1 MRDLDDASRRRVR
14 EGLLE
19 LRGPPDLR
27 VSRVIRAWRD
37 FQGPRELREIPDFK
51 DQGGIKEIEGGWV
64 TPGTRV

>member
-1 MRDLDDASRRRVR
+1 MRDQGGASRRRVQ

-27 VSRVIRAWRD
+27 VSRVTRAWRD
-37 FQGPRELREIPDFK
+37 FQDRRELREIPDFK